1 MNLYR
6 PRVKS
11 RLARRPSGGFDP
23 IIGITNVTFMCAVLF
38 LGSNLAFARSSGLYF
53 PPMKG
58 KWETVSLDE
67 TGWKAAKLKIAMEYA
82 GEQNSSGVVILYRGR
97 ILAEQYWKIKSAEEE
112 RSPYKRMLVET
123 TSDGRAIEDVA
134 SVQKSVISFLAAIAR
149 EQGKLDLDRT
159 VASYIGN
166 GWSKASPKQEARITV
181 RHLMTMT
188 SGLNE
193 PLNYT
198 HPAGTVWEYNTR
210 AYSKMIPVLTKV
222 TNMGINQ
229 LTHKWLTAPTGMGES
244 RWESRRWVQ
253 NHHAANIIGF
263 ATSARDLARFGLLVL
278 AEGKWNGH
286 VVLKN
291 SKYLHEALQPSQNLN
306 SSYGLLWWLVN
317 RSWFPE
323 APDKAVAALGR
334 LSRIVFI
341 VPNQQL
347 VFIRL
352 GDQTNLNVR
361 HFLRKF
367 WILLSAAMPN

>member
-1 MNLYR
+1 MSLR
-6 PRVKS
+6 
-11 RLARRPSGGFDP
+11 
-23 IIGITNVTFMCAVLF
+23 IGIGIINVTVMCAVIF
-38 LGSNLAFARSSGLYF
+38 LKANLAFASSSGLYF

-58 KWETVSLDE
+58 KWETVSIDE

-82 GEQNSSGVVILYRGR
+82 GDQNSSGVVILYGGR
-97 ILAEQYWKIKSAEEE
+97 ILAEQYWKLKSTEDE
-112 RSPYKRMLVET
+112 RPRYKYMLVEK

-166 GWSKASPKQEARITV
+166 GWSKSSPKQEARITV

-193 PLNYT
+193 PLKYM

-210 AYSKMIPVLTKV
+210 AYSMMIPVLTKV
-222 TNMGINQ
+222 MNMGINE
-229 LTHKWLTAPTGMGES
+229 LTHKWLTAPTGMLES
-244 RWESRRWVQ
+244 RWEPRRWVQ
-253 NHHAANIIGF
+253 NHHAANPIGF

-286 VVLKN
+286 GVLKN
-291 SKYLHEALQPSQNLN
+291 SKYLLEALQPSQNLK
-306 SSYGLLWWLVN
+306 SSYGLLWWLIN
-317 RSWFPE
+317 QSWFPE

-352 GDQTNLNVR
+352 GDKTNPNLR
-361 HFLRKF
+361 YFLRKF
-367 WILLSAAMPN
+367 WILISAAMPD

>member
-1 MNLYR
+1 
-6 PRVKS
+6 
-11 RLARRPSGGFDP
+11 
-23 IIGITNVTFMCAVLF
+23 
-38 LGSNLAFARSSGLYF
+38 
-53 PPMKG
+53 MKG

-82 GEQNSSGVVILYRGR
+82 GEQNSSGVVILHRGR
-97 ILAEQYWKIKSAEEE
+97 ILAEQYWKLKSAEEE

-134 SVQKSVISFLAAIAR
+134 SVQKSVISFLSAIAR
-149 EQGKLDLDRT
+149 ERGKLDLDRT

-193 PLNYT
+193 PLKYM

-210 AYSKMIPVLTKV
+210 AYSKMVPVLTKV

-229 LTHKWLTAPTGMGES
+229 LTDKWLTAPTGMHES
-244 RWESRRWVQ
+244 RWEPRRRVQ
-253 NHHAANIIGF
+253 NRHAANTVGF

-278 AEGKWNGH
+278 AEGKWDGH

-291 SKYLHEALQPSQNLN
+291 SKYLVEALQPSQNLKP
-306 SSYGLLWWLVN
+306 SYGLLWWLVN
-317 RSWFPE
+317 RSWFSE

-347 VFIRL
+347 VFIRI
-352 GDQTNLNVR
+352 GDQTNLNTR
-361 HFLRKF
+361 YFLRKF

>member
-1 MNLYR
+1 MNLIT

-11 RLARRPSGGFDP
+11 RFDP
-23 IIGITNVTFMCAVLF
+23 IIGIINITFICAVLF
-38 LGSNLAFARSSGLYF
+38 LNSNLAFARSSDLYF

-67 TGWKAAKLKIAMEYA
+67 TGWKAAKLKNAMEYA

-97 ILAEQYWKIKSAEEE
+97 ILAEQYWKLKSAEEE
-112 RSPYKRMLVET
+112 RSPYKNMLVET

-159 VASYIGN
+159 AASYIGN

-193 PLNYT
+193 SLKYM
-198 HPAGTVWEYNTR
+198 HPAGTVWKYNTR
-210 AYSKMIPVLTKV
+210 AYSMMVPVLTKV
-222 TNMGINQ
+222 TNMDINQ
-229 LTHKWLTAPTGMGES
+229 LTKKWLTSPTGMHES
-244 RWESRRWVQ
+244 RWEPRRRVQ
-253 NHHAANIIGF
+253 NRHAANTIGF

-352 GDQTNLNVR
+352 GDRTNPNLR
-361 HFLRKF
+361 YFLRKF
-367 WILLSAAMPN
+367 WILISAAMPD

>member
-1 MNLYR
+1 MGLR
-6 PRVKS
+6 T
-11 RLARRPSGGFDP
+11 G
-23 IIGITNVTFMCAVLF
+23 IGIIKATVMCAVLF
-38 LGSNLAFARSSGLYF
+38 FNGSLVFARSSGLYF

-67 TGWKAAKLKIAMEYA
+67 IGWNAAKLKIAMDYA
-82 GEQNSSGVVILYRGR
+82 GEQNSSGVVILHRGR
-97 ILAEQYWKIKSAEEE
+97 ILAEQYWKPKSAEGK
-112 RSPYKRMLVET
+112 RSRYKYMRVET
-123 TSDGRAIEDVA
+123 TPDGRAIEDVA

-159 VASYIGN
+159 AASYIGN
-166 GWSKASPKQEARITV
+166 GWSKASPKQEERITV

-193 PLNYT
+193 PLEYV

-210 AYSKMIPVLTKV
+210 AYSMMVSVLTEA
-222 TNMGINQ
+222 TQMSINQ
-229 LTHKWLTAPTGMGES
+229 LTHKWLTEPTGMRES
-244 RWESRRWVQ
+244 RWEPRRWVQ
-253 NHHAANIIGF
+253 GHPANTIGF

-286 VVLKN
+286 GVLKN
-291 SKYLHEALQPSQNLN
+291 PKYLLEALQPSQHLK
-306 SSYGLLWWLVN
+306 SSYGLLWWIVN

-323 APDKAVAALGR
+323 APEKAVAALGR

-347 VFIRL
+347 VLIRL
-352 GDQTNLNVR
+352 GDQTDSNLRN
-361 HFLRKF
+361 FLRKF
-367 WILLSAAMPN
+367 WILISAAMPY

>member
-1 MNLYR
+1 
-6 PRVKS
+6 
-11 RLARRPSGGFDP
+11 
-23 IIGITNVTFMCAVLF
+23 
-38 LGSNLAFARSSGLYF
+38 
-53 PPMKG
+53 
-58 KWETVSLDE
+58 
-67 TGWKAAKLKIAMEYA
+67 
-82 GEQNSSGVVILYRGR
+82 
-97 ILAEQYWKIKSAEEE
+97 
-112 RSPYKRMLVET
+112 MLVET

-193 PLNYT
+193 PLQYM

-210 AYSKMIPVLTKV
+210 AYSLMVPVLTKV
-222 TNMGINQ
+222 TNMDINQ
-229 LTHKWLTAPTGMGES
+229 LTHDWLTSPTGMRES
-244 RWESRRWVQ
+244 RWEPRRWIQ
-253 NHHAANIIGF
+253 NRHAANTIGF

-278 AEGKWNGH
+278 AEGEWDGH

-291 SKYLHEALQPSQNLN
+291 SKYLLEALQPSQNLK

-352 GDQTNLNVR
+352 GDQTNLNPR
-361 HFLRKF
+361 YFLRKF

>member
-1 MNLYR
+1 
-6 PRVKS
+6 
-11 RLARRPSGGFDP
+11 
-23 IIGITNVTFMCAVLF
+23 MCAVLF
-38 LGSNLAFARSSGLYF
+38 LKANFAFAGSLDLYF

-58 KWETVSLDE
+58 KWETVSPEE

-97 ILAEQYWKIKSAEEE
+97 ILAEQYWELKSAEEE
-112 RSPYKRMLVET
+112 RSRYKYMLVKT

-159 VASYIGN
+159 ASSYLGN

-193 PLNYT
+193 PLKYIN
-198 HPAGTVWEYNTR
+198 PAGTVWEYNTR
-210 AYSKMIPVLTKV
+210 AYSMMVPVLTKV

-229 LTHKWLTAPTGMGES
+229 LTQTWLTGPTGMLES
-244 RWESRRWVQ
+244 SWEPRRWVQ
-253 NHHAANIIGF
+253 NHHAANTIGF

-278 AEGKWNGH
+278 AEGNWNGQ

-291 SKYLHEALQPSQNLN
+291 PKYLLEALKPSQNLK

-334 LSRIVFI
+334 LSSIVFI

-352 GDQTNLNVR
+352 GDQTNPNLR
-361 HFLRKF
+361 YFLRKF
-367 WILLSAAMPN
+367 WILMSAAMPD

>member
-1 MNLYR
+1 MNLR
-6 PRVKS
+6 
-11 RLARRPSGGFDP
+11 
-23 IIGITNVTFMCAVLF
+23 INIGIITVTVMCAVLF
-38 LGSNLAFARSSGLYF
+38 LKANLVFARSSGLYF
-53 PPMKG
+53 PPLKG

-97 ILAEQYWKIKSAEEE
+97 ILAEQYWKLKSAEEE
-112 RSPYKRMLVET
+112 WSPYKYMLVET
-123 TSDGRAIEDVA
+123 TSDGRTIEDVA
-134 SVQKSVISFLAAIAR
+134 SIQKSVISFLAAIAR

-166 GWSKASPKQEARITV
+166 GWSKASPKQEASITV

-193 PLNYT
+193 PLKYM
-198 HPAGTVWEYNTR
+198 HPAGTVWKYNTR
-210 AYSKMIPVLTKV
+210 AYSMMVPVLTKV

-229 LTHKWLTAPTGMGES
+229 LTRRWLTAPTGMHES
-244 RWESRRWVQ
+244 RWEPRRWVQ
-253 NHHAANIIGF
+253 NHHAANTIGF

-278 AEGKWNGH
+278 AEGKWDGH
-286 VVLKN
+286 FVLKN
-291 SKYLHEALQPSQNLN
+291 SKYLLEALQPSQNSK

-317 RSWFPE
+317 RGWFPE
-323 APDKAVAALGR
+323 APDKAFAALGR

-352 GDQTNLNVR
+352 GDQTNPNLLY
-361 HFLRKF
+361 FLRKF
-367 WILLSAAMPN
+367 WILMSAAMPG